1 MWLARDEMSQWTSLR
16 VNLAARVRDAEV
28 VASSAYT
35 YDDAGRTTSVVR
47 TGPGG
52 SEANYAY
59 TSAGRLSGASW
70 STGLSVAYSYNSVG
84 ELTEVVPSGTGSVPT
99 VDYGYD
105 PSGRVS
111 WVSRQGQAGPV
122 PTSSV
127 DTYAEYDPAGQL
139 ALLVHYTDDADLELY
154 DITRDVR
161 GNPIQVDTTTDEGTT
176 SALYS
181 YDKVSRLKKE
191 CYPTSGDAC
200 TGKSPKMSYTYD
212 KVGNCIAPGL
222 LEARECPLPV
232 GGGGVL

>member
-1 MWLARDEMSQWTSLR
+1 MSYDAVGNVIEVVKPSGTATVDDPTDGIVSYAYDAANRPVATTFSDDTAGFTYDYSAAGR
-16 VNLAARVRDAEV
+16 VLTAARVRDAEV

-70 STGLSVAYSYNSVG
+70 STGLSVAYSYNSAG
-84 ELTEVVPSGTGSVPT
+84 ELTQVAPSGTGDLPT
-99 VDYGYD
+99 VTYAYD

-127 DTYAEYDPAGQL
+127 ETYAEYDPAGQL
-139 ALLVHYTDDADLELY
+139 ALLVHYTDEADLELY
-154 DITRDVR
+154 EIARDSR
-161 GNPIQVDTTTDEGTT
+161 GNPTRVDTTT
-176 SALYS
+176 
-181 YDKVSRLKKE
+181 
-191 CYPTSGDAC
+191 GD
-200 TGKSPKMSYTYD
+200 PVV
-212 KVGNCIAPGL
+212 VG
-222 LEARECPLPV
+222 
-232 GGGGVL
+232 